1 MVAANDIFRDTS
13 FMGGLGNFE
22 FSEQYLGLTA
32 GLNEANPVG
41 DTTSDPQLLSD
52 LASTANTPTVEHE
65 AARLGL
71 ACVAIPVMIR
81 GRSAAVPA
89 YVGERVDHDRGI
101 SDRVTDIAHG
111 ARPDGISQC
120 QCNVSQER
128 LAERGAD
135 PRDRPTVGD
144 FTASAIQSK
153 VRIRSAGLGN
163 EAEPGDQFVE
173 SAASGEENAIG
184 LTRVATAPS

>member
-13 FMGGLGNFE
+13 FMGGLGDFE

-41 DTTSDPQLLSD
+41 DTTSDPQLFSD

-71 ACVAIPVMIR
+71 GCVAIPVMLR

-89 YVGERVDHDRGI
+89 YVGERVNHNRGI

-120 QCNVSQER
+120 QCNVGKGDLPSAVQIPGIGRRSEMSR
-128 LAERGAD
+128 
-135 PRDRPTVGD
+135 PRRSSPRS
-144 FTASAIQSK
+144 ASAQRAWAMRPNPATSSSR
-153 VRIRSAGLGN
+153 VLL
-163 EAEPGDQFVE
+163 PGRRMQLN
-173 SAASGEENAIG
+173 SPA
-184 LTRVATAPS
+184 